1 MSTPISLTI
10 QDGAFSGAIPVLNF
24 GDLYAVSLSLP
35 AESIAK
41 DDVLLLAVNDSRIFY
56 SEGAANGD
64 APVMAAIRHDVTSG
78 EASEHAVTL
87 YMTTRTR
94 VFLERT
100 NGLPKPLDCWIGL
113 YVLRAADSSY
123 ATLAEARC
131 QCNPVIADAVRS
143 TAGLDRVHFYTK
155 DEIDAIVAS
164 LNAQAADVE
173 AAKVAAQAAQRAAE
187 TAQGK
192 AEEAQTKA
200 ETAQGKA
207 ETAQG
212 KAETAQGKAETA
224 QGKAETAQGKA
235 ETAQT
240 KAETAQ
246 GKAEVAATTAVN
258 AMNAAAS
265 SAGAAADAANSA
277 AGSANSA
284 AQSASGAQSS
294 ATSAANAAQAAEE
307 AKGAVNAVK
316 TVVNTL
322 ATNVSN
328 AATNAASAANAAAG
342 SAQNAQT
349 SAENAETS
357 ATTASQQAQIATEK
371 VGEAV
376 QAAETVKEAAE
387 TVATAAEEAQ
397 QTLDEFEHR
406 LSASYIYGIDW
417 KTADMTQ
424 DRAGQCVVL
433 NNIYDN
439 AQYDTS
445 LRYMQVEAHGIL
457 PAHNWKRCT
466 MRTARNVNYYLHP
479 SNSKLKEDGTAAIL
493 TGADGDVMSDI
504 DITHF
509 RIDTYTDAQDIQ
521 HTVWLCS
528 DRPFNGSFPDPF
540 FYVSPDG
547 KTLRKQFV
555 ASFRSCICDADGNT
569 LNNNHAVTADATY
582 QADKS
587 YYSRSANVFTKLT
600 PGTDYTVGG
609 TITQGST
616 VDTKIY
622 EKTVVAS
629 PTGYSAG
636 RKYRSVAGALPAA
649 SATRAQFRIGHANNG
664 FDSINFLFG
673 SYMGKMMAIEYGT
686 ISAQAKF
693 SVGYTNLSDWNYKS
707 MRLTGRTAAFGNNS
721 GEIIADD
728 IDAAGEDYDLLTMK
742 NGASLWNSTAQGN
755 HAQRVVQCSYRG
767 IEDPFGSQ
775 WCNDDGIQK
784 NQDAI
789 DLSITY
795 GGNIYLRDME
805 DDPQSISL
813 YCWMS
818 GTTKFY
824 TTAEEPEIGLN
835 LYANTS
841 LSTVTGTVASVGE
854 GTITVGSATYTR
866 SSANDT
872 AGHSYAWK
880 SGKSVIYSHVVN
892 PHTDTNTR
900 EVFSDAQLTVKIGN
914 VTAAVDDYSE
924 SGYWFT
930 QSTAKYSWLD
940 TDRGRMKGDEY
951 VFPPTGY
958 TGEEAVWVHH
968 EWPKVSGYYCYFD
981 PITFFPI
988 YRAGNWGSATKGL
1001 CDYFYN
1007 DVNAGPRLALRF
1019 GYSINGSS
1027 AGPFYVAASSSLTIS
1042 HTTIG
1047 SRPAA

>member
-1 MSTPISLTI
+1 MPTTTYSFYIQNGVFCQTNEAHTPIT
-10 QDGAFSGAIPVLNF
+10 AETAPMYRF
-24 GDLYAVSLSLP
+24 GDKVTHNLTFPPGTL
-35 AESIAK
+35 AK
-41 DDVLLLAVNDSRIFY
+41 DDVLYMGMDCDKLTGGVHGS
-56 SEGAANGD
+56 
-64 APVMAAIRHDVTSG
+64 MAHAKHVVTEQ
-78 EASEHAVTL
+78 EASDQAVEIV
-87 YMTTRTR
+87 MDTRWEK
-94 VFLERT
+94 FLGEV
-100 NGLPKPLDCWIGL
+100 NGQRRPISCSMGL
-113 YVLRAADSSY
+113 YVIDASGAY
-123 ATLAEARC
+123 ITLAESLAWARSVVI
-131 QCNPVIADAVRS
+131 QPGDPDVELNPANY
-143 TAGLDRVHFYTK
+143 YTK
-155 DEIDAIVAS
+155 DEVNAIMLRFEKGVADTEQAAHDAQQAKEDAIR
-164 LNAQAADVE
+164 
-173 AAKVAAQAAQRAAE
+173 AKNAAQ
-187 TAQGK
+187 T
-192 AEEAQTKA
+192 
-200 ETAQGKA
+200 
-207 ETAQG
+207 
-212 KAETAQGKAETA
+212 
-224 QGKAETAQGKA
+224 
-235 ETAQT
+235 
-240 KAETAQ
+240 
-246 GKAEVAATTAVN
+246 
-258 AMNAAAS
+258 
-265 SAGAAADAANSA
+265 
-277 AGSANSA
+277 ANSA
-284 AQSASGAQSS
+284 AQQAKTDAVQAKTDAQ
-294 ATSAANAAQAAEE
+294 
-307 AKGAVNAVK
+307 
-316 TVVNTL
+316 
-322 ATNVSN
+322 
-328 AATNAASAANAAAG
+328 AANAAA
-342 SAQNAQT
+342 
-349 SAENAETS
+349 
-357 ATTASQQAQIATEK
+357 QQAKTD
-371 VGEAV
+371 AV
-376 QAAETVKEAAE
+376 NAKNDAVNANNAAQQAKTDAVNAKNDAQAALT
-387 TVATAAEEAQ
+387 
-397 QTLDEFEHR
+397 EFEHR
-406 LSASYIYGIDW
+406 LSTAYVYGIDW
-417 KTADMTQ
+417 KDADMTQ

-509 RIDTYTDAQDIQ
+509 RIDTYMDAQDIQ

-649 SATRAQFRIGHANNG
+649 SATRAQFRSGHANNG

-728 IDAAGEDYDLLTMK
+728 IDAAGEDYDLLIMK

-880 SGKSVIYSHVVN
+880 SGESVIYSHVVN

-900 EVFSDAQLTVKIGN
+900 EVFSDAQLTVKLGN

-1007 DVNAGPRLALRF
+1007 DANAGPRLALRY
-1019 GYSINGSS
+1019 GHTTYGGT
-1027 AGPFYVAASSSLTIS
+1027 AGPFSVAAINSLTLS
-1042 HTTIG
+1042 SPSIG
-1047 SRPAA
+1047 SRSAA